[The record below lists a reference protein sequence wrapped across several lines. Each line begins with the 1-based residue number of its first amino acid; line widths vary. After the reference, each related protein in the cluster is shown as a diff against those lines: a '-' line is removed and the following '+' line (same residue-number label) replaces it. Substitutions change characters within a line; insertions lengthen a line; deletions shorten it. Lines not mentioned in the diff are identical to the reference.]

1 MTKYLF
7 IILLVI
13 GCGEESYKFDEDE
26 AFNYLIKQCEFGPRN
41 PGSEGYFKCR
51 DFMIAELKKSTDQI
65 ILQDFTHPA
74 HTDLKF
80 QNIIARFNPN
90 AKFQTIISCHW
101 DTRPIADHDSNPNNH
116 NKPIIGAINGTA
128 AGVGAAFALA
138 CDLRVMSEK
147 SAILYAFINIG
158 LGPDGGASW
167 LLSRQVGYSKAFEI
181 AISGK
186 KVLGQQCFD
195 LGLTNRIVENELIL
209 ENAINWAKELANR
222 PTLAIGITKQ
232 DLVHSMN
239 NDLYSTIA
247 YEAERQVL
255 AFKSH
260 DLKEGVTA
268 FIEKRKPNFK
278 GN

>member
-1 MTKYLF
+1 MEKAVLFEVNEGVALITLNRPDRYNAVNQDLVDGISESLDKAKNDDSIRAIVMTGAGKGF
-7 IILLVI
+7 CAGADMMVF
-13 GCGEESYKFDEDE
+13 GEEATPEQRRD
-26 AFNYLIKQCEFGPRN
+26 YLIDEYQPLMSQFYN
-41 PGSEGYFKCR
+41 
-51 DFMIAELKKSTDQI
+51 L
-65 ILQDFTHPA
+65 
-74 HTDLKF
+74 
-80 QNIIARFNPN
+80 
-90 AKFQTIISCHW
+90 
-101 DTRPIADHDSNPNNH
+101 

-147 SAILYAFINIG
+147 SAILFAFINIG

-186 KVLGQQCFD
+186 KVLGQQCLE
-195 LGLTNRIVENELIL
+195 LGLTNRVVENEKIL

-232 DLVHSMN
+232 DIVHSMN
-239 NDLYSTIA
+239 NDLDSTIA
-247 YEAERQVL
+247 FEAEQQVL

-268 FIEKRKPNFK
+268 FIEKRKPNFRGK
-278 GN
+278 

>member
-1 MTKYLF
+1 MEKAVLFEVNEGVALITLNRPDRYNAVNQDLVDEISESLDKAKNDDSIRAIVMTGAGKGF
-7 IILLVI
+7 CAGADMMVF
-13 GCGEESYKFDEDE
+13 GEQVTPEQRRD
-26 AFNYLIKQCEFGPRN
+26 YLI
-41 PGSEGYFKCR
+41 
-51 DFMIAELKKSTDQI
+51 DQYQP
-65 ILQDFTHPA
+65 LMSQFYN
-74 HTDLKF
+74 L
-80 QNIIARFNPN
+80 
-90 AKFQTIISCHW
+90 
-101 DTRPIADHDSNPNNH
+101 

-147 SAILYAFINIG
+147 SAILFAFINIG

-186 KVLGQQCFD
+186 KVLGQQCLE
-195 LGLTNRIVENELIL
+195 LGLTNRVVENEKIL

-232 DLVHSMN
+232 DIVHSMN
-239 NDLYSTIA
+239 NDLDSTIA
-247 YEAERQVL
+247 FEAEQQVS

-268 FIEKRKPNFK
+268 FIEKRKPNFRGK
-278 GN
+278 

>member
-1 MTKYLF
+1 MEKAVLFEVNEGVALITLNRPDRYNAVNQDLVDGISESLNKAKNDDSIRAIVMTGAGKGF
-7 IILLVI
+7 CAGADMMVF
-13 GCGEESYKFDEDE
+13 GEEATPEQRRD
-26 AFNYLIKQCEFGPRN
+26 YLI
-41 PGSEGYFKCR
+41 
-51 DFMIAELKKSTDQI
+51 DQYQP
-65 ILQDFTHPA
+65 LMSQFYN
-74 HTDLKF
+74 L
-80 QNIIARFNPN
+80 
-90 AKFQTIISCHW
+90 
-101 DTRPIADHDSNPNNH
+101 

-147 SAILYAFINIG
+147 SAILFAFINIG

-186 KVLGQQCFD
+186 KVVGQKCLE
-195 LGLTNRIVENELIL
+195 LGLTNRVVENEKIL

-232 DLVHSMN
+232 DIVHSMN
-239 NDLYSTIA
+239 NDLDSTIA
-247 YEAERQVL
+247 FEAEQQVS

-268 FIEKRKPNFK
+268 FIEKRKPNFRGK
-278 GN
+278 

>member
-1 MTKYLF
+1 MEKAVLFEVNEGVALITLNRPDRYNAVNQDLVDGISESLDKAKNDESIRAIVMTGAGKGF
-7 IILLVI
+7 CAGADMMVF
-13 GCGEESYKFDEDE
+13 GEQVTPEQRRD
-26 AFNYLIKQCEFGPRN
+26 YLI
-41 PGSEGYFKCR
+41 
-51 DFMIAELKKSTDQI
+51 DQYQP
-65 ILQDFTHPA
+65 LMRQFYN
-74 HTDLKF
+74 L
-80 QNIIARFNPN
+80 
-90 AKFQTIISCHW
+90 
-101 DTRPIADHDSNPNNH
+101 

-186 KVLGQQCFD
+186 KVLGQQCLE
-195 LGLTNRIVENELIL
+195 LGLTNRVVENEKIL

-232 DLVHSMN
+232 DIVHSMN
-239 NDLYSTIA
+239 NDLDSTIA
-247 YEAERQVL
+247 FEAECQVS
-255 AFKSH
+255 AFKSY

-268 FIEKRKPNFK
+268 FIEKRKPNFRGK
-278 GN
+278 

>member
-1 MTKYLF
+1 MEKAVLF
-7 IILLVI
+7 EVNEGVALIILNRPDRYNAVNQDLVDGI
-13 GCGEESYKFDEDE
+13 SESLDKAKNDDSIRAIVMTGAGKGFCAGADMMVFGEEATPEQRRD
-26 AFNYLIKQCEFGPRN
+26 YLI
-41 PGSEGYFKCR
+41 
-51 DFMIAELKKSTDQI
+51 DQYQP
-65 ILQDFTHPA
+65 LMSQFYN
-74 HTDLKF
+74 L
-80 QNIIARFNPN
+80 
-90 AKFQTIISCHW
+90 
-101 DTRPIADHDSNPNNH
+101 

-147 SAILYAFINIG
+147 SAILFAFINIG

-186 KVLGQQCFD
+186 KVLGQQCLE
-195 LGLTNRIVENELIL
+195 LGLTNRVVENEKIL

-232 DLVHSMN
+232 DIVHSMN
-239 NDLYSTIA
+239 NDLDSTIA
-247 YEAERQVL
+247 FEAEQQVS

-268 FIEKRKPNFK
+268 FIEKRKPNFRGK
-278 GN
+278 

>member
-1 MTKYLF
+1 MEKAVLFEVNEGVALITLNRPDRYNAVNQDLVDGISESLDKAKNDDSIRAIVMTGAGKGF
-7 IILLVI
+7 CAGADMMVF
-13 GCGEESYKFDEDE
+13 GEQVTPEQRRD
-26 AFNYLIKQCEFGPRN
+26 YLI
-41 PGSEGYFKCR
+41 
-51 DFMIAELKKSTDQI
+51 DQYQP
-65 ILQDFTHPA
+65 LMSQFYN
-74 HTDLKF
+74 L
-80 QNIIARFNPN
+80 
-90 AKFQTIISCHW
+90 
-101 DTRPIADHDSNPNNH
+101 

-138 CDLRVMSEK
+138 CDLRVMGEK
-147 SAILYAFINIG
+147 SAILFAFINIG

-186 KVLGQQCFD
+186 KVLGQQCLE
-195 LGLTNRIVENELIL
+195 LGLTNRVVENEKIL

-232 DLVHSMN
+232 DIVHSMN
-239 NDLYSTIA
+239 NDLDSTIA
-247 YEAERQVL
+247 FEAEQQVS

-268 FIEKRKPNFK
+268 FIEKRKPNFRGK
-278 GN
+278 

>member
-1 MTKYLF
+1 MEKAVLFEVNEGVALITLNRPDRYNAVNQDLVDGISESLDKVKNDDSIRAIVMTGAGKGF
-7 IILLVI
+7 CAGADMMVF
-13 GCGEESYKFDEDE
+13 GEQVTPEQRRD
-26 AFNYLIKQCEFGPRN
+26 YLI
-41 PGSEGYFKCR
+41 
-51 DFMIAELKKSTDQI
+51 DQYQP
-65 ILQDFTHPA
+65 LMSQFYN
-74 HTDLKF
+74 L
-80 QNIIARFNPN
+80 
-90 AKFQTIISCHW
+90 
-101 DTRPIADHDSNPNNH
+101 

-147 SAILYAFINIG
+147 SAILFAFINIG

-186 KVLGQQCFD
+186 KVLGQQCLE
-195 LGLTNRIVENELIL
+195 LGLTNRVVENEKIL

-232 DLVHSMN
+232 DIVHSMN
-239 NDLYSTIA
+239 NDLDSTIA
-247 YEAERQVL
+247 FEAEQQVS

-268 FIEKRKPNFK
+268 FIEKRKPNFRGK
-278 GN
+278 